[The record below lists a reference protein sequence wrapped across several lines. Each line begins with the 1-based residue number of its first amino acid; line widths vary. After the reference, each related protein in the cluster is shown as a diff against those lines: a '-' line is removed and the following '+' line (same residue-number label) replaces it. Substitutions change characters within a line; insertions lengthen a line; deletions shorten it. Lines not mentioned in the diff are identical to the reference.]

1 MSIIE
6 FAKLAALS
14 FAISTVLA
22 GFYVAFGIIAA
33 QW

>member
-1 MSIIE
+1 MSITE

-14 FAISTVLA
+14 LAISTVLA
-22 GFYVAFGIIAA
+22 GFYVAIGIIAA